1 MPKEKSPEP
10 VKIEVVSVASFGARL
25 AWVRKQKGLTQK
37 QLADL
42 AGVHE
47 NTVLRLE
54 TKEDAN
60 VRVDTINILAN
71 VLKVDPAWLAFGF
84 ASRSVKLVDTISRMT
99 KVAYYDQGISFAQE
113 GGQHVAG
120 V

>member
-1 MPKEKSPEP
+1 MSKEKSPEP

-25 AWVRKQKGLTQK
+25 SWVRRLKGLTQK

-54 TKEDAN
+54 TKEDSN
-60 VRVDTINILAN
+60 VRLDTINSLAN

-84 ASRSVKLVDTISRMT
+84 ASKSVKLVDTISRMT

-113 GGQHVAG
+113 GGQRNP
-120 V
+120 